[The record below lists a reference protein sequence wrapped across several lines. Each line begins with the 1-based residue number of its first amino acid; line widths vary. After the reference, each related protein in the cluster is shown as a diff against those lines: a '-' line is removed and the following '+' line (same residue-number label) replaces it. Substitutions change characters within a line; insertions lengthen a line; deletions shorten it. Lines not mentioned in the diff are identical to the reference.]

1 MSDTAAATLVA
12 PHRSGMLRIVRA
24 VWSSSRSRA
33 AARALVGV
41 ALLLVIAL
49 RVGAEP
55 FLRGLASIS
64 VPAIVAALA
73 LTALATVAASW
84 RWRVVAARLELR
96 LGWGEAISA
105 YYRSQLLN
113 TVLPGGVIGDVE
125 RAVTHGR
132 DAGRLAQASRAV
144 VVERSAGQAVQLT
157 IVAGGLAW
165 LGLSAYAPAVGV
177 LLVVVGVA
185 CAGVIVAAT
194 VNTRARAAVRRELSM
209 LRIALGDLRTA
220 LTVVAASTIVVACHV
235 ATFVVACIAVGVDAP
250 PQRTVGIALI
260 VLLAAS
266 IPFNVGG
273 WGPRDGAAAWAFAA
287 LGLGAATGVAAS
299 TTFGVLAMIAVAPG
313 AAVIATAALRGRRSA
328 HRARSGGLATP

>member
-1 MSDTAAATLVA
+1 MRA
-12 PHRSGMLRIVRA
+12 IVG
-24 VWSSSRSRA
+24 
-33 AARALVGV
+33 L
-41 ALLLVIAL
+41 ALLLAISL

-55 FLRGLASIS
+55 FLRGLASVS
-64 VPAIVAALA
+64 VPAIAAALA
-73 LTALATVAASW
+73 LAALATVAASW
-84 RWRVVAARLELR
+84 RWRVIAVRLELR

-113 TVLPGGVIGDVE
+113 TVLPGGVIGDVD

-144 VVERSAGQAVQLT
+144 AVERSAGQAVQLV
-157 IVAGGLAW
+157 IALGGLVL

-177 LLVVVGVA
+177 LLLVVGVA

-194 VNTRARAAVRRELSM
+194 VNSRARVAVRRELGI
-209 LRIALGDLRTA
+209 LRVALGDLRTA
-220 LTVVAASTIVVACHV
+220 VTVAAASTIVVACHV
-235 ATFVVACIAVGVDAP
+235 ATFVVAGIAVGVDAP
-250 PQRTVGIALI
+250 PERLVGLALI

-273 WGPRDGAAAWAFAA
+273 WGPREGAAAWAFAA
-287 LGLGAATGVAAS
+287 LGLGAATGIAAS

-313 AAVIATAALRGRRSA
+313 AAVIALAALRGRSA
-328 HRARSGGLATP
+328 GRGARTGGPATP